1 MAWYYWLIVVICALF
16 SMFFSAADMVY
27 GMVDKDRLSREKGK
41 REKRAKLARKIAE
54 DYELSISAILLGNNI
69 VNVAAASIVTLIAIA
84 LAPSNQE
91 LAETIGTIVLTVFI
105 IIFCEFI
112 PKAFAKRFNYSLS
125 LLFAYPVTF
134 FKYLFFIIVWQ
145 IAKLFKL
152 FGKLF
157 AKKSK
162 EEDEIDEDV
171 LTEMADSLEE
181 EGILEENEAELLR
194 SAIDLNDI
202 EAFEIMTPRVDV
214 FAINKDEDINELIK
228 DKEFFNY
235 SRVPVYDETIDNI
248 IGILP
253 IKALA
258 KKILAGDK
266 DIDILSLCYKPLIV
280 PRNHQIL
287 DVLKEFK
294 EKKVHVAV
302 VIDEY
307 GGTEGI
313 ITMEDI
319 LEEIVGDIFD
329 EFDEIEEEYVDKGN
343 GTYIV
348 DGTMNIDD
356 FFELIGYEEEVET
369 DYTTVG
375 GFCQDILDR
384 FAKKGDE
391 FDFAH
396 YHFIVLEA
404 DEFTVEKLKVIDNEF
419 EKEEQGNNL
428 WKKRKP
434 QLYHV
439 VKQILLN

>member
-1 MAWYYWLIVVICALF
+1 MQWYYWLIVAICSLF

-27 GMVDKDRLSREKGK
+27 GMVDKEKLGREEGK
-41 REKRAKLARKIAE
+41 KAKRAKTALKIAE

-69 VNVAAASIVTLIAIA
+69 VNVLATSFVTLIGLA
-84 LAPSNQE
+84 LSNN
-91 LAETIGTIVLTVFI
+91 AEIGEVVTTIIFTVFI

-112 PKAFAKRFNYSLS
+112 PKAFAKRFNYSLA

-134 FKYLFFIIVWQ
+134 FKYLFFVIVWP

-162 EEDEIDEDV
+162 EEDQIDEDV

-181 EGILEENEAELLR
+181 EGILEEDEAEMLR

-202 EAFEIMTPRVDV
+202 EAYEIMTPRVDV
-214 FAINKDEDINELIK
+214 FAIDVEDDINELIR
-228 DKEFFNY
+228 DKEIFKH
-235 SRVPVYDETIDNI
+235 SRIPVYKETIDNI
-248 IGILP
+248 VGILP
-253 IKALA
+253 IKVLA
-258 KKILAGDK
+258 KKLLAGEK
-266 DIDILSLCYKPLIV
+266 VADILSMCYKPIVV

-287 DVLKEFK
+287 DLLSEFK
-294 EKKVHVAV
+294 ETKVHIAV

-313 ITMEDI
+313 VTMEDI
-319 LEEIVGDIFD
+319 LEEIVGEIFD
-329 EFDEIEEEYVDKGN
+329 EDDEIEEEYIEKGH
-343 GTYIV
+343 GVYII

-356 FFELIGYEEEVET
+356 FFELIEYDEEVET
-369 DYTTVG
+369 SYTTVG

-396 YHFIVLEA
+396 YHFKVLEA
-404 DEFTVEKLKVIDNEF
+404 DEFTVEKLKVTDMEY
-419 EKEEQGNNL
+419 EEDDD
-428 WKKRKP
+428 
-434 QLYHV
+434 
-439 VKQILLN
+439 

>member
-1 MAWYYWLIVVICALF
+1 MAWYYWLIVAICALF

-41 REKRAKLARKIAE
+41 KEKRAKLAIKIAD

-84 LAPSNQE
+84 LSNGNQE
-91 LAETIGTIVLTVFI
+91 LAETIGTIALTIFI

-112 PKAFAKRFNYSLS
+112 PKAFAKRFNYSLA
-125 LLFAYPVTF
+125 LAFAYPVSF
-134 FKYLFFIIVWQ
+134 FKYLFFIIVWP
-145 IAKLFKL
+145 IAKVFKL
-152 FGKLF
+152 FGRLF

-162 EEDEIDEDV
+162 EEDQIDEDV

-214 FAINKDEDINELIK
+214 FAIDKEEDITELIK
-228 DKEFFNY
+228 DKEFFKH

-258 KKILAGDK
+258 KKILAGEK

-369 DYTTVG
+369 DYATVG

-404 DEFTVEKLKVIDNEF
+404 DDFTVEKLKVINTEF
-419 EKEEQGNNL
+419 EKEE
-428 WKKRKP
+428 
-434 QLYHV
+434 
-439 VKQILLN
+439 

>member
-1 MAWYYWLIVVICALF
+1 MQWYYWLIVAICSIF

-27 GMVDKDRLSREKGK
+27 GMVDKDKLAREKGK
-41 REKRAKLARKIAE
+41 KEKRAKLAIKIAD

-69 VNVAAASIVTLIAIA
+69 VNIFASSIVTLIGIA
-84 LAPSNQE
+84 LSDNQE
-91 LAETIGTIVLTVFI
+91 VGTTIATICFTVFI

-112 PKAFAKRFNYSLS
+112 PKAFAKRFNYSLAIA
-125 LLFAYPVTF
+125 FAYPVIF
-134 FKYLFFIIVWQ
+134 FKYLFFIVVWP

-162 EEDEIDEDV
+162 EEDQIDEDV
-171 LTEMADSLEE
+171 LTEMVDAIEE
-181 EGILEENEAELLR
+181 EGILEENEADLVR

-214 FAINKDEDINELIK
+214 FAIDIEDDIEELIK
-228 DKEFFNY
+228 DKELFKH
-235 SRVPVYDETIDNI
+235 SRIPVYEETVDNI

-253 IKALA
+253 VKVLA
-258 KKILAGDK
+258 KKLLAGEK
-266 DIDILSLCYKPLIV
+266 VTDIRSMCYKPLVV

-294 EKKVHVAV
+294 KRKIHIAV

-313 ITMEDI
+313 LTMEDI
-319 LEEIVGDIFD
+319 LEEIVGEIFD
-329 EFDEIEEEYVDKGN
+329 EDDEIEEEYIEKGH
-343 GTYIV
+343 GVYIV

-356 FFELIGYEEEVET
+356 FFELIEYKEEVET

-391 FDFAH
+391 FDFAR
-396 YHFIVLEA
+396 YHFKVLEA
-404 DEFTVEKLKVIDNEF
+404 DEFTIETLKVVDLEY
-419 EKEEQGNNL
+419 EEEE
-428 WKKRKP
+428 
-434 QLYHV
+434 
-439 VKQILLN
+439 

>member
-1 MAWYYWLIVVICALF
+1 
-16 SMFFSAADMVY
+16 MFFSAADMVY

-41 REKRAKLARKIAE
+41 KEKRAKLARKIAD

-84 LAPSNQE
+84 LANANGSNPE
-91 LAETIGTIVLTVFI
+91 LAETVGTIALTVFI

-134 FKYLFFIIVWQ
+134 FKYLFFIIVWP

-214 FAINKDEDINELIK
+214 FAIEKGEDINELIK

-258 KKILAGDK
+258 KKILAGAK

-369 DYTTVG
+369 DYATVG

-419 EKEEQGNNL
+419 EKEE
-428 WKKRKP
+428 
-434 QLYHV
+434 
-439 VKQILLN
+439 

>member
-1 MAWYYWLIVVICALF
+1 MQWYYWLIVAICSLF

-27 GMVDKDRLSREKGK
+27 GMVDKEKLDRETGK
-41 REKRAKLARKIAE
+41 KEKRAKLALKIAD

-69 VNVAAASIVTLIAIA
+69 VNVLATSFVTLIGLA
-84 LAPSNQE
+84 LSSNQE
-91 LAETIGTIVLTVFI
+91 LGEIITTIIFTVFI

-112 PKAFAKRFNYSLS
+112 PKAFAKRFNCSLA

-134 FKYLFFIIVWQ
+134 FKYLFFVIVWP

-162 EEDEIDEDV
+162 EEDQIDEDV

-181 EGILEENEAELLR
+181 EGILEEDEAEMLR

-202 EAFEIMTPRVDV
+202 EAYEIMTPRVDV
-214 FAINKDEDINELIK
+214 FAIDAEDDINELIK
-228 DKEFFNY
+228 DKEIFKH
-235 SRVPVYDETIDNI
+235 SRIPVYEETIDNI
-248 IGILP
+248 VGILP
-253 IKALA
+253 IKVLA
-258 KKILAGDK
+258 KKLLAGEK
-266 DIDILSLCYKPLIV
+266 VSDILSMCYKPLVV

-287 DVLKEFK
+287 DLLSEFK
-294 EKKVHVAV
+294 QTKVHIAV

-313 ITMEDI
+313 VTMEDI
-319 LEEIVGDIFD
+319 LEEIVGEIFD
-329 EFDEIEEEYVDKGN
+329 EDDEIEEEYIEKGH
-343 GTYIV
+343 GVYIV

-356 FFELIGYEEEVET
+356 FFELIEYDEEVET
-369 DYTTVG
+369 SYTTVG

-396 YHFIVLEA
+396 YHFKVLEA
-404 DEFTVEKLKVIDNEF
+404 DEFTVEKLKVTDLEY
-419 EKEEQGNNL
+419 EEDDD
-428 WKKRKP
+428 
-434 QLYHV
+434 
-439 VKQILLN
+439 

>member
-1 MAWYYWLIVVICALF
+1 
-16 SMFFSAADMVY
+16 MFFSAADMVY
-27 GMVDKDRLSREKGK
+27 GMVDKDRLNREKGK
-41 REKRAKLARKIAE
+41 KEKRAKLAIKIAD

-69 VNVAAASIVTLIAIA
+69 VNILAASIVTLIGLSLSENPELGTT
-84 LAPSNQE
+84 LA
-91 LAETIGTIVLTVFI
+91 TICFTVFI

-112 PKAFAKRFNYSLS
+112 PKAFAKRFNYSLAIA
-125 LLFAYPVTF
+125 FAYPIIF
-134 FKYLFFIIVWQ
+134 FKYLFFILVWP

-162 EEDEIDEDV
+162 EEDKIDEDV
-171 LTEMADSLEE
+171 LTEMVDAIEE
-181 EGILEENEAELLR
+181 EGILEENEADLVR

-214 FAINKDEDINELIK
+214 FAIDVEDDINELIK
-228 DKEFFNY
+228 DKEFFKY
-235 SRVPVYDETIDNI
+235 SRIPVYKETIDNI

-253 IKALA
+253 IKVLA
-258 KKILAGDK
+258 KKLLAGEK
-266 DIDILSLCYKPLIV
+266 VTDILSMCYKPLVV

-287 DVLKEFK
+287 DVLQDFK
-294 EKKVHVAV
+294 RSKIHIAV

-313 ITMEDI
+313 LTMEDI

-329 EFDEIEEEYVDKGN
+329 ENDEIEEEYIEKGH
-343 GTYIV
+343 GVYIV

-356 FFELIGYEEEVET
+356 FFELIGYEEEVKT

-384 FAKKGDE
+384 FAKKDDE

-396 YHFIVLEA
+396 YHFKVLAA
-404 DEFTVEKLKVIDNEF
+404 DEFTVERLKVTDLEF
-419 EKEEQGNNL
+419 DKDEEK
-428 WKKRKP
+428 
-434 QLYHV
+434 
-439 VKQILLN
+439 

>member
-1 MAWYYWLIVVICALF
+1 MQWYYWLIVAICAVF

-27 GMVDKDRLSREKGK
+27 GMVDKDRLNREKGK
-41 REKRAKLARKIAE
+41 KEKRAKLALKIAD
-54 DYELSISAILLGNNI
+54 DYEISISAILLGNNI
-69 VNVAAASIVTLIAIA
+69 VNIFASSIVTLIGIS
-84 LAPSNQE
+84 LSENTE
-91 LAETIGTIVLTVFI
+91 LATTITTIVFTTFI

-112 PKAFAKRFNYSLS
+112 PKAFAKRFNYSLA
-125 LLFAYPVTF
+125 LFFAYPVNF
-134 FKYLFFIIVWQ
+134 FKYLFFVLVWP
-145 IAKLFKL
+145 IAMLFKL

-157 AKKSK
+157 AKRSK
-162 EEDEIDEDV
+162 EEDQIDEDV

-202 EAFEIMTPRVDV
+202 EAYEIMTPRVDV
-214 FAINKDEDINELIK
+214 FAIDVEDDINELIK
-228 DKEFFNY
+228 DKEIFKH
-235 SRVPVYDETIDNI
+235 SRIPVYKETIDNI

-253 IKALA
+253 IKSLA
-258 KKILAGDK
+258 KKLLAGEKVTDL
-266 DIDILSLCYKPLIV
+266 LSMCYKPIVV

-287 DVLKEFK
+287 DVLSEFK
-294 EKKVHVAV
+294 QNKIHIAV

-313 ITMEDI
+313 VTMEDI

-329 EFDEIEEEYVDKGN
+329 EDDEIEEEFIEKGH
-343 GTYIV
+343 GVYIV

-356 FFELIGYEEEVET
+356 FFELIEYDEEVET

-396 YHFIVLEA
+396 YHFKVLEA
-404 DEFTVEKLKVIDNEF
+404 DEFTVEKLRVEDMEY
-419 EKEEQGNNL
+419 EEDED
-428 WKKRKP
+428 K
-434 QLYHV
+434 
-439 VKQILLN
+439 

>member
-1 MAWYYWLIVVICALF
+1 MQWYYWLIVGVCALF

-27 GMVDKDRLSREKGK
+27 GMVDKDRLNREKGK
-41 REKRAKLARKIAE
+41 REKRAKYALLIAE

-69 VNVAAASIVTLIAIA
+69 VNIFASSIVTIIGLS
-84 LAPSNQE
+84 LSSNQE
-91 LAETIGTIVLTVFI
+91 FATVITTIIFTVFI

-125 LLFAYPVTF
+125 LAFAYPVIF
-134 FKYLFFIIVWQ
+134 FKYLFFVLVWP

-162 EEDEIDEDV
+162 EEDQIDEDV
-171 LTEMADSLEE
+171 LTEMVDAIEE
-181 EGILEENEAELLR
+181 EGILEENEADILR

-214 FAINKDEDINELIK
+214 FAIDVEDDINELIK
-228 DKEFFNY
+228 DKGIFKY
-235 SRVPVYDETIDNI
+235 SRIPVYKETIDNI
-248 IGILP
+248 VGILP

-258 KKILAGDK
+258 KKLLAGEKVDNV
-266 DIDILSLCYKPLIV
+266 LAMCYKPIVV

-294 EKKVHVAV
+294 ETKIHIAV

-313 ITMEDI
+313 VTMEDI

-329 EFDEIEEEYVDKGN
+329 ENDEIEEEYIEKGH
-343 GTYIV
+343 GIYIV

-356 FFELIGYEEEVET
+356 FFELIDYDEEVET

-404 DEFTVEKLKVIDNEF
+404 DEFTVEKLKVIDTAY
-419 EKEEQGNNL
+419 EEEE
-428 WKKRKP
+428 
-434 QLYHV
+434 
-439 VKQILLN
+439 

>member
-1 MAWYYWLIVVICALF
+1 MAWYYWLGVAICSLF

-27 GMVDKDRLSREKGK
+27 GMVDKYRLAREKGK
-41 REKRAKLARKIAE
+41 KEKRSKLAIKIAD

-69 VNVAAASIVTLIAIA
+69 VNIFASSIVTIIGLS
-84 LAPSNQE
+84 LSNGNQE
-91 LAETIGTIVLTVFI
+91 LATTITTICFTIFI

-112 PKAFAKRFNYSLS
+112 PKAFAKRFNYSLA

-134 FKYLFFIIVWQ
+134 FKYLFFVLVWP
-145 IAKLFKL
+145 IAKIFKL

-162 EEDEIDEDV
+162 EEDQIDEDV

-214 FAINKDEDINELIK
+214 FAISKDEDIHELIK
-228 DKEFFNY
+228 DKEFFKH
-235 SRVPVYDETIDNI
+235 SRVPVYNETIDDI

-258 KKILAGDK
+258 KKILAGEK
-266 DIDILSLCYKPLIV
+266 DIDIMSLCYKPLIV

-294 EKKVHVAV
+294 KKKVHVAV

-329 EFDEIEEEYVDKGN
+329 EFDEIEEEYVDRGN

-348 DGTMNIDD
+348 DGAMNLDD

-384 FAKKGDE
+384 FAKTGDE

-396 YHFIVLEA
+396 YHFKVLEA
-404 DEFTVEKLKVIDNEF
+404 DEFTVEKLRVVDLEY
-419 EKEEQGNNL
+419 EKE
-428 WKKRKP
+428 
-434 QLYHV
+434 
-439 VKQILLN
+439 

>member
-1 MAWYYWLIVVICALF
+1 MYWYYWVIVAVCSLF

-27 GMVDKDRLSREKGK
+27 GMVDKDRLNREKGK
-41 REKRAKLARKIAE
+41 KAKRAKLAIKIAD
-54 DYELSISAILLGNNI
+54 DYELSISAILLGNNV
-69 VNVAAASIVTLIAIA
+69 VNVLAASIVTLIGISLSNGNED
-84 LAPSNQE
+84 LATTLS
-91 LAETIGTIVLTVFI
+91 TIIFTVFI

-112 PKAFAKRFNYSLS
+112 PKAFAKRFNYSLA
-125 LLFAYPVTF
+125 LIFAYPVTF
-134 FKYLFFIIVWQ
+134 FKYLFFIIVWP

-162 EEDEIDEDV
+162 EEDQIDEDV

-214 FAINKDEDINELIK
+214 YAISKDEDIDELIK
-228 DKEFFNY
+228 DKEFFKH

-248 IGILP
+248 VGILP

-258 KKILAGDK
+258 KKILAGRK
-266 DIDILSLCYKPLIV
+266 DIDIMSLCYKPLII

-287 DVLKEFK
+287 DVLSEFK
-294 EKKVHVAV
+294 EKKVHVAIV
-302 VIDEY
+302 KDEY

-343 GTYIV
+343 GTYVV
-348 DGTMNIDD
+348 DGAMNIED

-369 DYTTVG
+369 DYATVG

-384 FAKKGDE
+384 FAKTGDE

-396 YHFIVLEA
+396 YHFKVLEA
-404 DEFTVEKLKVIDNEF
+404 DEFTVEKLKVTDLEF
-419 EKEEQGNNL
+419 EKEE
-428 WKKRKP
+428 
-434 QLYHV
+434 
-439 VKQILLN
+439 

>member
-1 MAWYYWLIVVICALF
+1 
-16 SMFFSAADMVY
+16 
-27 GMVDKDRLSREKGK
+27 MVDKDRLAREKGK
-41 REKRAKLARKIAE
+41 KAKRAKLAIKIAD
-54 DYELSISAILLGNNI
+54 DYELSISAILLGNNV
-69 VNVAAASIVTLIAIA
+69 VNVLAASIVTLIGIA
-84 LAPSNQE
+84 FSNGNE
-91 LAETIGTIVLTVFI
+91 DLGTTLSTIIFTVFI

-112 PKAFAKRFNYSLS
+112 PKAFAKRFNYSLAIA
-125 LLFAYPVTF
+125 FAYPVTF
-134 FKYLFFIIVWQ
+134 FKYLFFVIVWP

-162 EEDEIDEDV
+162 EEDQIDEDV

-214 FAINKDEDINELIK
+214 YAINKDEDINELIK
-228 DKEFFNY
+228 DKEFFNH

-248 IGILP
+248 VGILP

-258 KKILAGDK
+258 KKILAGQK
-266 DIDILSLCYKPLIV
+266 DIDIMSLCYKPLII

-287 DVLKEFK
+287 DVLSEFK
-294 EKKVHVAV
+294 EKKVHVAIV
-302 VIDEY
+302 KDEY

-343 GTYIV
+343 GTWVV
-348 DGTMNIDD
+348 DGAMNIED

-369 DYTTVG
+369 DYATVG

-384 FAKKGDE
+384 FAKTGDE

-396 YHFIVLEA
+396 YHFKVLEA
-404 DEFTVEKLKVIDNEF
+404 DEFTVEKLKVTDLEY
-419 EKEEQGNNL
+419 EKEE
-428 WKKRKP
+428 
-434 QLYHV
+434 
-439 VKQILLN
+439 

>member
-1 MAWYYWLIVVICALF
+1 MRWYYWLIVGICALF

-27 GMVDKDRLSREKGK
+27 GMVDKDKLSREKGK
-41 REKRAKLARKIAE
+41 KERRAKIAIKIAD

-69 VNVAAASIVTLIAIA
+69 VNIFASSIVTLIGIA
-84 LAPSNQE
+84 LSDNKEVGTVVA
-91 LAETIGTIVLTVFI
+91 TICFTVFI

-112 PKAFAKRFNYSLS
+112 PKAFAKRFNYSLA
-125 LLFAYPVTF
+125 LAFAYPVIF
-134 FKYLFFIIVWQ
+134 FKYLFFVIVWP

-171 LTEMADSLEE
+171 LTEMVDAIEE
-181 EGILEENEAELLR
+181 EGILEENEADLVR

-214 FAINKDEDINELIK
+214 FAIDVEDDIEELIK
-228 DKEFFNY
+228 DKELFKH
-235 SRVPVYDETIDNI
+235 SRIPVYEETIDNI

-253 IKALA
+253 IKVLA
-258 KKILAGDK
+258 KKLLAGEK
-266 DIDILSLCYKPLIV
+266 VTEIRSMCYKPLVV

-294 EKKVHVAV
+294 EKKIHIAV

-313 ITMEDI
+313 LTMEDI
-319 LEEIVGDIFD
+319 LEEIVGEIFD
-329 EFDEIEEEYVDKGN
+329 EDDEIEEEYIEKGH
-343 GTYIV
+343 GVYIV

-356 FFELIGYEEEVET
+356 FFELIDYEEEVET
-369 DYTTVG
+369 DYATVG

-396 YHFIVLEA
+396 YHFKVLEA
-404 DEFTVEKLKVIDNEF
+404 DEFTVETLKVVDLEF
-419 EKEEQGNNL
+419 EEEE
-428 WKKRKP
+428 K
-434 QLYHV
+434 
-439 VKQILLN
+439 

>member
-1 MAWYYWLIVVICALF
+1 MAWYYWLIVAICALF

-27 GMVDKDRLSREKGK
+27 GMVDKDRLNREKGK
-41 REKRAKLARKIAE
+41 KEKRAKLAIKIAD

-69 VNVAAASIVTLIAIA
+69 VNVAAASLVTIIAIA
-84 LAPSNQE
+84 LAPQNQE
-91 LAETIGTIVLTVFI
+91 LAETIGTIVLTIFI

-112 PKAFAKRFNYSLS
+112 PKAFAKRFNYPLA
-125 LLFAYPVTF
+125 LVFAYPVTF
-134 FKYLFFIIVWQ
+134 FKYLFFIIVWP
-145 IAKLFKL
+145 IAKVFKL

-162 EEDEIDEDV
+162 EEDQIDEDV

-214 FAINKDEDINELIK
+214 FAIDKDEDINVLIK
-228 DKEFFNY
+228 DKEFFKH

-258 KKILAGDK
+258 KKILAGVK

-396 YHFIVLEA
+396 YHVSVLEA
-404 DEFTVEKLKVIDNEF
+404 DEFTVEKLKVIDNAF
-419 EKEEQGNNL
+419 EKEE
-428 WKKRKP
+428 
-434 QLYHV
+434 
-439 VKQILLN
+439 

>member
-1 MAWYYWLIVVICALF
+1 
-16 SMFFSAADMVY
+16 MFFSAADMVY
-27 GMVDKDRLSREKGK
+27 GMVDKDRLNREKGK
-41 REKRAKLARKIAE
+41 KEKRAKIALSIAN
-54 DYELSISAILLGNNI
+54 DYELSISAILFGNNI
-69 VNVAAASIVTLIAIA
+69 VNIFASSIVTIIGLSV
-84 LAPSNQE
+84 SNSE
-91 LAETIGTIVLTVFI
+91 VGTVVATIIFTVFI
-105 IIFCEFI
+105 IVFCEFI

-125 LLFAYPVTF
+125 LTFAYPVII
-134 FKYLFFIIVWQ
+134 FKYLFFILVWP

-171 LTEMADSLEE
+171 LTEMVDAIEE
-181 EGILEENEAELLR
+181 EGILEENEAEILR

-214 FAINKDEDINELIK
+214 LAIDIEDDIDEIIK
-228 DKEFFNY
+228 DKRIFKY
-235 SRVPVYDETIDNI
+235 SRIPVYEGTIDNI

-253 IKALA
+253 INALA
-258 KKILAGDK
+258 KKLLAGEKVD
-266 DIDILSLCYKPLIV
+266 DIIKMCYKPLVI

-287 DVLKEFK
+287 DLLKEFK
-294 EKKVHVAV
+294 NTKIHIAV

-313 ITMEDI
+313 VTMEDI
-319 LEEIVGDIFD
+319 LEEIVGEIFD
-329 EFDEIEEEYVDKGN
+329 ESDEIEEEYIEKGH
-343 GTYIV
+343 GVYIV

-356 FFELIGYEEEVET
+356 FFELIEYDEEVET
-369 DYTTVG
+369 DYATVG

-396 YHFIVLEA
+396 YHFKVLEA
-404 DEFTVEKLKVIDNEF
+404 DEFTVERLKVVDLEY
-419 EKEEQGNNL
+419 EEED
-428 WKKRKP
+428 
-434 QLYHV
+434 
-439 VKQILLN
+439 

>member
-1 MAWYYWLIVVICALF
+1 MQWYYWLIVAICSLF

-27 GMVDKDRLSREKGK
+27 GMVDKDRLNREKGK
-41 REKRAKLARKIAE
+41 KEKRAKIALSIAN
-54 DYELSISAILLGNNI
+54 DYELSISAILFGNNI
-69 VNVAAASIVTLIAIA
+69 VNIFASSIVTIIGLSV
-84 LAPSNQE
+84 SNSE
-91 LAETIGTIVLTVFI
+91 VGTVVATIIFTVFI
-105 IIFCEFI
+105 IVFCEFI

-125 LLFAYPVTF
+125 LTFAYPVII
-134 FKYLFFIIVWQ
+134 FKYLFFILVWP

-171 LTEMADSLEE
+171 LTEMVDAIEE
-181 EGILEENEAELLR
+181 EGILEENEAEILR

-214 FAINKDEDINELIK
+214 LAIDIEDDIDEIIK
-228 DKEFFNY
+228 DKRIFKY
-235 SRVPVYDETIDNI
+235 SRIPVYEGTIDNI

-253 IKALA
+253 INALA
-258 KKILAGDK
+258 KKLLAGEKVD
-266 DIDILSLCYKPLIV
+266 DIIKMCYKPLVI

-287 DVLKEFK
+287 DLLKEFK
-294 EKKVHVAV
+294 NTKIHIAV

-313 ITMEDI
+313 VTMEDI
-319 LEEIVGDIFD
+319 LEEIVGEIFD
-329 EFDEIEEEYVDKGN
+329 ESDEIEEEYIEKGH
-343 GTYIV
+343 GVYIV

-356 FFELIGYEEEVET
+356 FFELIEYDEEVET
-369 DYTTVG
+369 DYATVG

-396 YHFIVLEA
+396 YHFKVLEA
-404 DEFTVEKLKVIDNEF
+404 DEFTVERLKVVDLEY
-419 EKEEQGNNL
+419 EEED
-428 WKKRKP
+428 
-434 QLYHV
+434 
-439 VKQILLN
+439 

>member
-1 MAWYYWLIVVICALF
+1 M
-16 SMFFSAADMVY
+16 
-27 GMVDKDRLSREKGK
+27 
-41 REKRAKLARKIAE
+41 
-54 DYELSISAILLGNNI
+54 
-69 VNVAAASIVTLIAIA
+69 
-84 LAPSNQE
+84 
-91 LAETIGTIVLTVFI
+91 
-105 IIFCEFI
+105 
-112 PKAFAKRFNYSLS
+112 
-125 LLFAYPVTF
+125 
-134 FKYLFFIIVWQ
+134 
-145 IAKLFKL
+145 
-152 FGKLF
+152 
-157 AKKSK
+157 
-162 EEDEIDEDV
+162 
-171 LTEMADSLEE
+171 
-181 EGILEENEAELLR
+181 
-194 SAIDLNDI
+194 
-202 EAFEIMTPRVDV
+202 DV
-214 FAINKDEDINELIK
+214 FAIDKDEDINELIK
-228 DKEFFNY
+228 DKEFFKH

-258 KKILAGDK
+258 KKILAGVK

-419 EKEEQGNNL
+419 EKEE
-428 WKKRKP
+428 
-434 QLYHV
+434 
-439 VKQILLN
+439 

>member
-1 MAWYYWLIVVICALF
+1 MQWYYWLIVAICSLF

-27 GMVDKDRLSREKGK
+27 GMVDKDRLNREKGK
-41 REKRAKLARKIAE
+41 KEKRAKIALNIAN

-69 VNVAAASIVTLIAIA
+69 VNIFASSIVTIIGLS
-84 LAPSNQE
+84 LSSNQE
-91 LAETIGTIVLTVFI
+91 VGTVVATIIFTVFI

-125 LLFAYPVTF
+125 LTFAYPVIF
-134 FKYLFFIIVWQ
+134 FKYLFFILVWP

-171 LTEMADSLEE
+171 LTEMVDAIEE
-181 EGILEENEAELLR
+181 EGILEENEAEILR

-214 FAINKDEDINELIK
+214 LAIDIEDDINEVIK
-228 DKEFFNY
+228 DKKIFKY
-235 SRVPVYDETIDNI
+235 SRIPVYEGTIDNI
-248 IGILP
+248 VGILP
-253 IKALA
+253 INALA
-258 KKILAGDK
+258 KKLLAGEKVD
-266 DIDILSLCYKPLIV
+266 DILKMCYKPLVI

-287 DVLKEFK
+287 DLLKEFK
-294 EKKVHVAV
+294 KTKIHIAV

-313 ITMEDI
+313 VTMEDI
-319 LEEIVGDIFD
+319 LEEIVGEIFD
-329 EFDEIEEEYVDKGN
+329 ESDEIEEEYIEKGH
-343 GTYIV
+343 GVYIV

-356 FFELIGYEEEVET
+356 FFELIEYDEEVET
-369 DYTTVG
+369 DYATVG

-391 FDFAH
+391 FGFAH
-396 YHFIVLEA
+396 YHFKVLEA
-404 DEFTVEKLKVIDNEF
+404 DEFTVERLKVVDLEY
-419 EKEEQGNNL
+419 EEED
-428 WKKRKP
+428 
-434 QLYHV
+434 
-439 VKQILLN
+439 

>member
-1 MAWYYWLIVVICALF
+1 MAWYYWLIVAICALF

-27 GMVDKDRLSREKGK
+27 GMVDKDRLNREKGK
-41 REKRAKLARKIAE
+41 REKRAKLAIKIAD

-69 VNVAAASIVTLIAIA
+69 VNVAAASIVTIIAIT
-84 LAPSNQE
+84 LAPQNQE
-91 LAETIGTIVLTVFI
+91 LAETIGTIALTIFI

-112 PKAFAKRFNYSLS
+112 PKAFGKRFNYSLA
-125 LLFAYPVTF
+125 LAFAYPVTF
-134 FKYLFFIIVWQ
+134 FKYLFFIIVWP
-145 IAKLFKL
+145 IAKVFKL

-162 EEDEIDEDV
+162 EEDQIDEDV

-214 FAINKDEDINELIK
+214 FAIDKDEDIDELIK
-228 DKEFFNY
+228 DKEFFKH

-258 KKILAGDK
+258 KKILAGAK

-419 EKEEQGNNL
+419 EKEE
-428 WKKRKP
+428 
-434 QLYHV
+434 
-439 VKQILLN
+439 

>member
-41 REKRAKLARKIAE
+41 KEKRAKLARKIAD

-84 LAPSNQE
+84 LSNGNQE
-91 LAETIGTIVLTVFI
+91 FAETIGTIILTIFI

-134 FKYLFFIIVWQ
+134 FKYFFFIIVWP
-145 IAKLFKL
+145 IAKVFKL
-152 FGKLF
+152 FGRLF

-162 EEDEIDEDV
+162 EEDQIDEDV

-214 FAINKDEDINELIK
+214 FAIEKGEDINELIK
-228 DKEFFNY
+228 DKDFFNY

-404 DEFTVEKLKVIDNEF
+404 DEFTVEKLKVIDTEF
-419 EKEEQGNNL
+419 EKEEQGN
-428 WKKRKP
+428 K
-434 QLYHV
+434 
-439 VKQILLN
+439 

>member
-1 MAWYYWLIVVICALF
+1 MQWYYWLIVAICSLF

-27 GMVDKDRLSREKGK
+27 GMVDKDRLNREKGK
-41 REKRAKLARKIAE
+41 KEKRAKIALNIAN

-69 VNVAAASIVTLIAIA
+69 VNIFASSIVTIIGLS
-84 LAPSNQE
+84 LSSNQE
-91 LAETIGTIVLTVFI
+91 VGTVVATIIFTVFI

-125 LLFAYPVTF
+125 LTFAYPVIF
-134 FKYLFFIIVWQ
+134 FKYLFFILVWP

-171 LTEMADSLEE
+171 LTEMVDAIEE
-181 EGILEENEAELLR
+181 EGILEENEAEILR

-214 FAINKDEDINELIK
+214 LAIDIEDDINEVIK
-228 DKEFFNY
+228 DKKIFKY
-235 SRVPVYDETIDNI
+235 SRIPVYEGTIDNI
-248 IGILP
+248 VGILP
-253 IKALA
+253 INALA
-258 KKILAGDK
+258 KKLLAGEKVD
-266 DIDILSLCYKPLIV
+266 DILKMCYKPLVI

-287 DVLKEFK
+287 DLLKEFK
-294 EKKVHVAV
+294 KTKIHIAV

-313 ITMEDI
+313 VTMEDI
-319 LEEIVGDIFD
+319 LEEIVGEIFD
-329 EFDEIEEEYVDKGN
+329 ESDEIEEEYIEKGH
-343 GTYIV
+343 GVYIV

-356 FFELIGYEEEVET
+356 FFELIEYDEEVET
-369 DYTTVG
+369 DYATVG

-396 YHFIVLEA
+396 YHFKVLEA
-404 DEFTVEKLKVIDNEF
+404 DEFTVERLKVVDLEY
-419 EKEEQGNNL
+419 EEED
-428 WKKRKP
+428 
-434 QLYHV
+434 
-439 VKQILLN
+439 

>member
-1 MAWYYWLIVVICALF
+1 MQWYYWLIVAVCSLF

-27 GMVDKDRLSREKGK
+27 GMVDKDRLNREKGK
-41 REKRAKLARKIAE
+41 KEKRAKLALNIAE

-69 VNVAAASIVTLIAIA
+69 VNVFASSIVTIIGLT
-84 LAPSNQE
+84 LSSNPE
-91 LAETIGTIVLTVFI
+91 VGTIIATIAFTAFI

-125 LLFAYPVTF
+125 LTFAYPVIF
-134 FKYLFFIIVWQ
+134 FKYLFFILVWP

-162 EEDEIDEDV
+162 EEDQIDEDV
-171 LTEMADSLEE
+171 LTEMVDAIVE
-181 EGILEENEAELLR
+181 EGILEENEADILR

-214 FAINKDEDINELIK
+214 LAIDIEDDINEIIK
-228 DKEFFNY
+228 DKKIFKY
-235 SRVPVYDETIDNI
+235 SRIPVYEGTIDNI
-248 IGILP
+248 VGVLP
-253 IKALA
+253 INALA
-258 KKILAGDK
+258 KKLLAGEKVD
-266 DIDILSLCYKPLIV
+266 DILSMCYKPIVV

-294 EKKVHVAV
+294 KTKIHIAI

-313 ITMEDI
+313 VTMEDI

-329 EFDEIEEEYVDKGN
+329 ENDEIEEEYIEKGN
-343 GTYIV
+343 GIYIV

-356 FFELIGYEEEVET
+356 FFELIDYDEEVET

-396 YHFIVLEA
+396 YHFKVLEA
-404 DEFTVEKLKVIDNEF
+404 DEFTVEKLKVIDLEF
-419 EKEEQGNNL
+419 EEDK
-428 WKKRKP
+428 
-434 QLYHV
+434 
-439 VKQILLN
+439 